1 MCRFLF
7 CQRCPSFS
15 FLVKVSF
22 PINRTAATI
31 ISELKD
37 IFKIYNARGFKIVEV
52 HADNEFN
59 KIEKDILPVR
69 LQTVGT
75 DEHVPEIEELHVT

>member
-1 MCRFLF
+1 M
-7 CQRCPSFS
+7 
-15 FLVKVSF
+15 SF

-31 ISELKD
+31 TSELKD

-69 LQTVGT
+69 LRTVGT
-75 DEHVPEIEELHVT
+75 DEHVPEIERSI